1 MDSSSHPA
9 PPHLQTAQVLADLN
23 ALKQTPP
30 QVALSFLRTLSTIP
44 TTQHERKTSIYS
56 QPPQKFDRLGRRI
69 STTQRPSRGS
79 GSSSEA
85 PSPPPMLRAHSSMT
99 SPDLPE
105 TEESKR
111 ISRELRHLRRQSDGQ
126 DSEFRRAKTL
136 LSYYRNRDRLQEK
149 CIKGIKLSQ
158 ERVDRAL
165 TEQAERRLKKGKTFE
180 FGLTP
185 KGPGESQTGSYF

>member
-1 MDSSSHPA
+1 MPISTWLPTQESDVYPEYTM
-9 PPHLQTAQVLADLN
+9 LTNRAQ
-23 ALKQTPP
+23 PP

-111 ISRELRHLRRQSDGQ
+111 ISRELRHLRRQSDGVC
-126 DSEFRRAKTL
+126 SRCC
-136 LSYYRNRDRLQEK
+136 S
-149 CIKGIKLSQ
+149 II
-158 ERVDRAL
+158 
-165 TEQAERRLKKGKTFE
+165 LKIAD
-180 FGLTP
+180 
-185 KGPGESQTGSYF
+185 GSYHSKTRNSGARRRY